1 MSNEQGDEALAE
13 QTFFDDPA
21 VDRLLGV
28 VMALAT
34 EVYVLRDRQRA
45 LERLL
50 DDKGAISRADLDRE
64 PGAEEI
70 QADEAD
76 RQRFVAGLMEN
87 LLGRQ
92 VSKGVGGSGL

>member
-1 MSNEQGDEALAE
+1 MTTEHEDTARAE

-21 VDRLLGV
+21 IDRVLGV

-34 EVYVLRDRQRA
+34 EVYVLRDRQLA

-50 DDKGAISRADLDRE
+50 DDKGAITRADLDRE
-64 PGAEEI
+64 PTPEEM
-70 QADEAD
+70 QVDDAD
-76 RQRFVAGLMEN
+76 RQQFVAGLMEN

-92 VSKGVGGSGL
+92 ASKGAP